1 MQRSE
6 LAARLVEAG
15 DAERESLL
23 AANSDLADVQLGY
36 ALKDIC
42 LDGWSSHPRQ
52 ALGAAA
58 SLRLLFTKAPTAE
71 IAALCSWTLG
81 LESLIH
87 GQMLQAIEYLDD
99 ARAKF
104 VSLDKTH
111 VSAATQVSK
120 LIALATLGRY
130 DEAIECGLAARE
142 IFLAHND
149 LLAAGKIEN
158 NIGNIYFRRDDYK
171 TAERFQNFAK
181 ERFALLENQV
191 QLAKVNNCLANT
203 HALLHKFSS
212 AEQLYEEA
220 VQQAEDAGLTTTLAE
235 IEGNIGNFAL
245 LQGRYDRALDYL
257 ERARRRYS
265 SLGMPHQSAI
275 AEQEIADVYL
285 ELNLGPEALE
295 IYRKVIPKFDE
306 LGMRAE
312 QARATANCARA
323 LVLLRK
329 ISDAQSLLNKAR
341 SLYQSE
347 ANEVGAATV
356 MLRLGELQHQQQ
368 DFAAAIELSR
378 GAEPA
383 FLTAGSWHRVLLARW
398 LRGEAE
404 RGRGN
409 LEAAH
414 STLDETLEQALRL
427 EQPQVAERCYSS
439 LGMLAASRGDTA
451 SAQEYFQHAIDLIEE
466 LRAPIPGEE
475 LRTAFFSD
483 KLLPYNEMVRLSLS
497 EGRIGEAL
505 GFVEAARSRV
515 LAEILGGS
523 LRLAADARDDD
534 EAAMLRQMETLR
546 GELNYI
552 YNQIDRSIRGE
563 SAPSQF
569 ESAGLYQALRKRE
582 TRISEISRQL
592 NHRRGVQ
599 SPVDSFS
606 VKAFQSR
613 LGADTALVEYAVLD
627 EELLAFVVTNESVEV
642 VRDLGT
648 SSEVAEEIQ
657 RFRFQIDTFR
667 YGSDTIRRHLPLL
680 TSRAQKHLVSLYDI
694 LFRKLEPLVRKQR
707 VVIVPDRALHYLPF
721 QALHNG
727 SHYLLEDHEISYAP
741 SAMVLQQCLDKS
753 ASDFQNALLLGVA
766 DEQIPKVRDE
776 ILTISRVFTNASCF
790 LDDAATSTN
799 LRKNAAGA
807 DLVHLACHAQFRAD
821 NPLFSALHLKDGW
834 LTVRDATNLQLDCGL
849 VTLSACETG
858 VNLVAPGEELIG
870 LTRGFFSA
878 GAPSVLISLWTVDD
892 QATADL
898 MEEFYRQLRR
908 NQTPSSALRTA
919 QIKLLQRTSHPFF
932 WSSFVLVGR
941 W

>member
-15 DAERESLL
+15 DGERESLL
-23 AANSDLADVQLGY
+23 AANSDLADVRLGY

-58 SLRLLFTKAPTAE
+58 SLRLLFTKVPKDE

-87 GQMLQAIEYLDD
+87 GQMLQAIEHLDD
-99 ARAKF
+99 ARTRF
-104 VSLDKTH
+104 ISLDKAH
-111 VSAATQVSK
+111 VSAATKVSK
-120 LIALATLGRY
+120 LIALTTLGRY
-130 DEAIECGLAARE
+130 DEAIECGLAARDV
-142 IFLAHND
+142 FLAHND
-149 LLAAGKIEN
+149 LFAAGKIEN

-181 ERFALLENQV
+181 ERFAFLKNQV

-220 VQQAEDAGLTTTLAE
+220 VQQAEESGLTTTLAE

-285 ELNLGPEALE
+285 ELNLAPEALE
-295 IYRKVIPKFDE
+295 IYRKVIPRFAE

-312 QARATANCARA
+312 QARAAANCARA

-329 ISDAQSLLNKAR
+329 VSEAQQLLNEAR
-341 SLYQSE
+341 SLFHSE
-347 ANEVGAATV
+347 ANEVGAAMV
-356 MLRLGELQHQQQ
+356 MLRLGELQYQQREY
-368 DFAAAIELSR
+368 AAAIELSCE
-378 GAEPA
+378 AEPA
-383 FLTAGSWHRVLLARW
+383 FLTAGSWHRVLLTRW
-398 LRGEAE
+398 LHGEAE
-404 RGRGN
+404 RGRDN
-409 LEAAH
+409 LERAH
-414 STLDETLEQALRL
+414 SILDETLEQALRL

-439 LGMLAASRGDTA
+439 LGLLAASRGDTA
-451 SAQEYFQHAIDLIEE
+451 SAQNYFQHAIELIEE

-475 LRTAFFSD
+475 LRAAFFAD

-497 EGRIGEAL
+497 AGRVEEAL
-505 GFVEAARSRV
+505 AFVEAARSRV

-523 LRLAADARDDD
+523 LRLAADAGD
-534 EAAMLRQMETLR
+534 EYEADMLRQIETLR
-546 GELNYI
+546 AELNYI
-552 YNQIDRSIRGE
+552 YNRINRSIRGE
-563 SAPSQF
+563 STPSQF
-569 ESAGLYQALRKRE
+569 ESAGLYQALRRRE
-582 TRISEISRQL
+582 TRISEITRQL

-599 SPVDSFS
+599 SSVDAFS
-606 VKAFQSR
+606 VKAFQSH

-627 EELLAFVVTNESVEV
+627 EELLAFVVTDESVEV
-642 VRDLGT
+642 VRKLGT
-648 SSEVAEEIQ
+648 VSEVAEEIQ

-667 YGSDTIRRHLPLL
+667 YGSETIRRHLPLL
-680 TSRAQKHLVSLYDI
+680 TSRAQKHLASLYDA
-694 LFRKLEPLVRKQR
+694 LFRRIEAVVGKRR

-727 SHYLLEDHEISYAP
+727 SHYLVEDYEISYAP
-741 SAMVLQQCLDKS
+741 SAMVLQQCLEKPS
-753 ASDFQNALLLGVA
+753 TSFESALLFGVA

-776 ILTISRVFTNASCF
+776 IQTISQVFTNVSCF
-790 LDDAATSTN
+790 LDEAATSEN
-799 LRKNAAGA
+799 LRNNAAGA
-807 DLVHLACHAQFRAD
+807 DVVHLACHAQFRAD
-821 NPLFSALHLKDGW
+821 NPLFSALHLQDGW

-858 VNLVAPGEELIG
+858 LNQVAPGEELIG

-898 MEEFYRQLRR
+898 MQEFYRQLRQ

-919 QIKLLQRTSHPFF
+919 QIKLLDQASHPFF

>member
-15 DAERESLL
+15 DGERESLL
-23 AANSDLADVQLGY
+23 AANSDLADIRLGY

-58 SLRLLFTKAPTAE
+58 SLRLLFTKAPNPE
-71 IAALCSWTLG
+71 IAALCSWTSG

-87 GQMLQAIEYLDD
+87 GQMLEAIENLDD
-99 ARAKF
+99 AKTRF
-104 VSLDKTH
+104 VSLNKTH

-142 IFLAHND
+142 IFLEHND

-181 ERFALLENQV
+181 ERFAFLKNQV

-220 VQQAEDAGLTTTLAE
+220 VQQAEDSGLTTTLAE

-285 ELNLGPEALE
+285 ELNLAPEALE

-312 QARATANCARA
+312 QARAAANCARA

-329 ISDAQSLLNKAR
+329 LTEAQSLLNEAR
-341 SLYQSE
+341 SLYKSE

-356 MLRLGELQHQQQ
+356 MLRLGELQYQQR
-368 DFAAAIELSR
+368 DYAAAINRSR

-383 FLTAGSWHRVLLARW
+383 FLTAGSWHRVLLTRW
-398 LRGEAE
+398 LHGEAE

-409 LEAAH
+409 LERAH
-414 STLDETLEQALRL
+414 SILDETLEQTLRL
-427 EQPQVAERCYSS
+427 EQPQVAERCYNS

-451 SAQEYFQHAIDLIEE
+451 SAQNYFRRAIELIEE
-466 LRAPIPGEE
+466 LRAPIPGEQ

-483 KLLPYNEMVRLSLS
+483 KVLPYNEMVRLSLS
-497 EGRIGEAL
+497 EDRIEEAL

-523 LRLAADARDDD
+523 LRLAADARDDY
-534 EAAMLRQMETLR
+534 EAGMLRKIERLR

-552 YNQIDRSIRGE
+552 YNQINRSLRGE

-569 ESAGLYQALRKRE
+569 QSAGLYQALRKRE
-582 TRISEISRQL
+582 TRISEITRQL

-599 SPVDSFS
+599 SSLDTFS
-606 VKAFQSR
+606 VEAFQSH
-613 LGADTALVEYAVLD
+613 LGPGSALVEYAVLD
-627 EELLAFVVTNESVEV
+627 QELLAFVVTNESVNV
-642 VRDLGT
+642 VRNLAT
-648 SSEVAEEIQ
+648 VSQVADEIQ

-667 YGSDTIRRHLPLL
+667 YGSYRIRQHLPLL
-680 TSRAQKHLVSLYDI
+680 TRRA
-694 LFRKLEPLVRKQR
+694 
-707 VVIVPDRALHYLPF
+707 
-721 QALHNG
+721 
-727 SHYLLEDHEISYAP
+727 
-741 SAMVLQQCLDKS
+741 
-753 ASDFQNALLLGVA
+753 
-766 DEQIPKVRDE
+766 
-776 ILTISRVFTNASCF
+776 
-790 LDDAATSTN
+790 
-799 LRKNAAGA
+799 
-807 DLVHLACHAQFRAD
+807 
-821 NPLFSALHLKDGW
+821 
-834 LTVRDATNLQLDCGL
+834 
-849 VTLSACETG
+849 
-858 VNLVAPGEELIG
+858 
-870 LTRGFFSA
+870 
-878 GAPSVLISLWTVDD
+878 
-892 QATADL
+892 
-898 MEEFYRQLRR
+898 
-908 NQTPSSALRTA
+908 
-919 QIKLLQRTSHPFF
+919 
-932 WSSFVLVGR
+932 
-941 W
+941 

>member
-1 MQRSE
+1 MQRAE

-15 DAERESLL
+15 DGERESLL
-23 AANSDLADVQLGY
+23 AANADLADVRLGY

-58 SLRLLFTKAPTAE
+58 ALQLLSTKTPNAE
-71 IAALCSWTLG
+71 IAALCSWTRG

-87 GQMLQAIEYLDD
+87 GQMLQAIEHLDD

-104 VSLDKTH
+104 VALYKTH

-142 IFLAHND
+142 IFLQHDD

-181 ERFALLENQV
+181 ERFALLRNQV

-220 VQQAEDAGLTTTLAE
+220 VQQAEDSGLTTTLAE

-265 SLGMPHQSAI
+265 SLDMPHQSAI

-285 ELNLGPEALE
+285 ELNLAPEALE
-295 IYRKVIPKFDE
+295 IYRNVIPKFAE

-323 LVLLRK
+323 LILLGK
-329 ISDAQSLLNKAR
+329 ISEAQSLLNEAR
-341 SLYQSE
+341 SLYHSE

-356 MLRLGELQHQQQ
+356 MLRLGELHYQQG
-368 DFAAAIELSR
+368 DYATAIELS
-378 GAEPA
+378 GEAEPA
-383 FLTAGSWHRVLLARW
+383 FLGAGSWHRVLLARW

-404 RGRGN
+404 RGRDN
-409 LEAAH
+409 LERAH
-414 STLDETLEQALRL
+414 SILDETLEQALRL

-439 LGMLAASRGDTA
+439 LGLLAASQGDTT
-451 SAQEYFQHAIDLIEE
+451 SAQNYFQHAIELIEE

-475 LRTAFFSD
+475 LRTAFFAD
-483 KLLPYNEMVRLSLS
+483 KLLPYNEMLRLSLS
-497 EGRIGEAL
+497 EGRVEEAL

-523 LRLAADARDDD
+523 LRLAADARDDY
-534 EAAMLRQMETLR
+534 EAGMLRQIETLR
-546 GELNYI
+546 AELNYI
-552 YNQIDRSIRGE
+552 YNQINRSLRGE

-569 ESAGLYQALRKRE
+569 ESAGLYQASRKRE
-582 TRISEISRQL
+582 TRIAELTRQL
-592 NHRRGVQ
+592 NHQRGVQ
-599 SPVDSFS
+599 SAVDTFS
-606 VKAFQSR
+606 VKEFQSR

-627 EELLAFVVTNESVEV
+627 EEILAFVVTNESVAV
-642 VRDLGT
+642 VRKLGVL
-648 SSEVAEEIQ
+648 SEVAEEIR

-667 YGSDTIRRHLPLL
+667 YGSDSIRRHLPLL
-680 TSRAQKHLVSLYDI
+680 TSRAQKHLVSLYDV
-694 LFRKLEPLVRKQR
+694 LFRKLETLVGKRR

-727 SHYLLEDHEISYAP
+727 ANYLLEDHEISYAP
-741 SAMVLQQCLDKS
+741 SAMVLQQCLDKPTTGFES
-753 ASDFQNALLLGVA
+753 ALLIGVA
-766 DEQIPKVRDE
+766 DEQIPKVREE
-776 ILTISRVFTNASCF
+776 IETIARVFTNASCF
-790 LDDAATSTN
+790 VDEAATSEN
-799 LRKNAAGA
+799 LRHNAAGA
-807 DLVHLACHAQFRAD
+807 DVVHLSCHAQFRAD
-821 NPLFSALHLKDGW
+821 NPLFSALQLQDGW

-919 QIKLLQRTSHPFF
+919 QIKLLAQTSHPFF